1 MARKQKVMTK
11 IHAIG
16 RRKSAVA
23 RVYLTEGQGSVEVNG
38 KEIQTYFGPTTVYPS
53 VATRPLLLVGMP
65 KGFDLKV
72 VVKGGGLTGQS
83 DAISLAVAR
92 ALCMYE
98 LKMNPLAENTTV
110 KSEEDEDDEGGE
122 GAVVR
127 PWKATLKSNKMLT
140 RDSRVVE
147 RKKYGFRKARKKEQY
162 SKR

>member
-1 MARKQKVMTK
+1 MARKQKVMTR

-23 RVYLTEGQGSVEVNG
+23 RVYLTEGQGIVEVNG

-53 VATRPLLLVGMP
+53 VAIRPLSLVGMP

-98 LKMNPLAENTTV
+98 LKMNPVVEKTADE
-110 KSEEDEDDEGGE
+110 SEDDEVGEE